1 MKANRIVLAAI
12 LAACAPAFAV
22 EPDTFAER
30 PSGSVRVEA
39 FWPAKTAGVLERGET
54 AEMVLKVAGVGARR
68 DVRAA
73 IDLRPFGAPVARN
86 VLDVELADGENRFV
100 LPAQAAYGHFTVIAR
115 LTAGGAEAGFVQSA
129 FAVVPPE
136 PAKRDPYFM
145 VDKNGVMDPLLDPMR
160 RFGFGSVFMNTLGAT
175 GVIAADEAELERI
188 VAGFRKGA
196 RTGLAAREDFRVM
209 AAACPRL
216 EPHREFLARA
226 EAGLPPLTADEVRK
240 VRRHFARLSEAL
252 SDRVDAWI
260 VQEEIDAPRN
270 GRSGIST
277 NYLHYLSAWGLLARN
292 ISDGLKAGDPKCRVG
307 MLGIYCGDYYDSTP
321 PFAISR
327 RILWPLVGKFDF
339 VALDAYSGNW
349 NRMRNRYT
357 PPEESFAK
365 LLSDAA
371 DLSAEYGGCREVA
384 NVERCA
390 GIDWRAAYDSEQ
402 AVDQAD
408 YTMRSMII
416 GRTVTN
422 ALCYC
427 LHLTAYLAPAKAVRK
442 DPTKE
447 PPADLGIW
455 RAVMPADGTY
465 RYVPRPAAVAAATT
479 VRLLSFTRD
488 PRLVR
493 REDGVHVATF
503 AAPGGDDG
511 KALAA
516 VWTADAAFEGEIDLP
531 SGVTRIDSAGNE
543 TECPAGRWRG
553 RVSPTP
559 FFLRAAASAR
569 PALEKALGACR
580 VIRFDESAG
589 PAPILVPKG
598 ALPKAPAFAL
608 TGPGDIFPS
617 RAVMPEAGY
626 FPAGTTVFPSAEA
639 KFAWDEEGLS
649 AEVTVRHK
657 EHVQRRSGKGVDN
670 DDCVLFSFYDASPL
684 SEDHPRRASHAVN
697 FIAALGTD
705 GPHGFVWD
713 YDRKADHRP
722 CGTVAAETSAGTTV
736 YRVRMPW
743 RDILPGFRPAKGKS
757 LAFNLRCPFAASRTD
772 WTAAPYMLVLQK
784 QKSRIFQLYHSGF
797 LDSCRQLRLD

>member
-1 MKANRIVLAAI
+1 MKR
-12 LAACAPAFAV
+12 FS
-22 EPDTFAER
+22 F
-30 PSGSVRVEA
+30 GSSYSEVTSVKHALEMSDEQKEA
-39 FWPAKTAGVLERGET
+39 FYRSL
-54 AEMVLKVAGVGARR
+54 
-68 DVRAA
+68 
-73 IDLRPFGAPVARN
+73 AP
-86 VLDVELADGENRFV
+86 ENRKGPLGVKGYEIVGSYRSHV
-100 LPAQAAYGHFTVIAR
+100 LGDS
-115 LTAGGAEAGFVQSA
+115 SA
-129 FAVVPPE
+129 SKGVF
-136 PAKRDPYFM
+136 KRA
-145 VDKNGVMDPLLDPMR
+145 N
-160 RFGFGSVFMNTLGAT
+160 
-175 GVIAADEAELERI
+175 ER
-188 VAGFRKGA
+188 
-196 RTGLAAREDFRVM
+196 
-209 AAACPRL
+209 
-216 EPHREFLARA
+216 LAR
-226 EAGLPPLTADEVRK
+226 G
-240 VRRHFARLSEAL
+240 
-252 SDRVDAWI
+252 
-260 VQEEIDAPRN
+260 
-270 GRSGIST
+270 
-277 NYLHYLSAWGLLARN
+277 
-292 ISDGLKAGDPKCRVG
+292 
-307 MLGIYCGDYYDSTP
+307 
-321 PFAISR
+321 
-327 RILWPLVGKFDF
+327 LWPLTDEDFAKIREHARRTSAALKDLVRDWVNNEEFDAFQSITHDSIRENRLVWSVLVAQVQANIARGLKEGNPDCTVAVLGPCCYDYFWEREKFNLTRRLLSAMRGSFDYL
-339 VALDAYSGNW
+339 AIDAYSGNW

-713 YDRKADHRP
+713 YDRKTDHRP

-784 QKSRIFQLYHSGF
+784 QKSRIFQMYHAGF